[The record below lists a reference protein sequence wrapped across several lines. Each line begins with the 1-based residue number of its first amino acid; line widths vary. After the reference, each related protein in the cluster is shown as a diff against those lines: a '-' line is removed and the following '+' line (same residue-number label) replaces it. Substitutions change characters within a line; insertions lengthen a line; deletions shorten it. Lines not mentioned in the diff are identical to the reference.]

1 MSFVMGPD
9 DALKRDQK
17 LEAMV
22 AQYQHSLLRMC
33 YMQLRDRQLAE
44 DAVQETFVKAYR
56 NLSAFAGKS
65 SEKTWLIRIA
75 MNTCRS
81 LQRSSWLRHM
91 DRHITPDQLPLSE
104 NGMPSEDDLALTCAI
119 MSLPTKWKEIIMLY
133 YWHEMNVREI
143 ADYLRISQSTV
154 SNRLKKARE
163 KLREMLDRSDMK

>member
-1 MSFVMGPD
+1 MEKIPGPGITPEE
-9 DALKRDQK
+9 Q
-17 LEAMV
+17 LESMV
-22 AQYQHSLLRMC
+22 ENYQGLLLRMC
-33 YMQLRDRQLAE
+33 YVYLQDVEMAR
-44 DAVQETFVKAYR
+44 DAVQETFFKAYR
-56 NLSAFAGKS
+56 FLPSFRHEC

-163 KLREMLDRSDMK
+163 KLREMLDRSDMI

>member
-44 DAVQETFVKAYR
+44 DAVQETFIKAYR

-65 SEKTWLIRIA
+65 SEKTWLMKIA
-75 MNTCRS
+75 INTCRD
-81 LQRSSWLRHM
+81 LNRSGWMRLM
-91 DRHITPDQLPLSE
+91 DRRYTPDMLPE
-104 NGMPSEDDLALTCAI
+104 AAAPFEE
-119 MSLPTKWKEIIMLY
+119 KE
-133 YWHEMNVREI
+133 EE
-143 ADYLRISQSTV
+143 
-154 SNRLKKARE
+154 
-163 KLREMLDRSDMK
+163 